1 MRVTHFI
8 AVIYQRRVREYTT
21 YKGSTGHSVLAVSP
35 ARPQTTDMPV
45 AVVTGSN
52 KGIGLAIVRSL
63 CQKYEGDVYLT
74 SRDEGRGLAALETLR
89 REGLEPKYH
98 QLDICQE
105 ESVIKLRDFI
115 TEKYGGIDIL
125 VNNVGIAFMD
135 YDTYGFA
142 TQVKMTLETN
152 YWATKT
158 ASNILFP
165 VLKPGARVVNM
176 SSALGFLGKLVEVN
190 IVPNLH
196 NT

>member
-1 MRVTHFI
+1 
-8 AVIYQRRVREYTT
+8 
-21 YKGSTGHSVLAVSP
+21 
-35 ARPQTTDMPV
+35 
-45 AVVTGSN
+45 
-52 KGIGLAIVRSL
+52 
-63 CQKYEGDVYLT
+63 
-74 SRDEGRGLAALETLR
+74 
-89 REGLEPKYH
+89 
-98 QLDICQE
+98 
-105 ESVIKLRDFI
+105 
-115 TEKYGGIDIL
+115 
-125 VNNVGIAFMD
+125 MD

-190 IVPNLH
+190 IVPTLH

>member
-74 SRDEGRGLAALETLR
+74 SRDEGRGLAALEILR

-105 ESVIKLRDFI
+105 ESVIKLRNFI
-115 TEKYGGIDIL
+115 KEKYGGIDIL
-125 VNNVGIAFMD
+125 VNNAGIMIQSQSVGVEARP
-135 YDTYGFA
+135 T
-142 TQVKMTLETN
+142 VETN
-152 YWATKT
+152 YWANK
-158 ASNILFP
+158 SVCHILFP
-165 VLKPGARVVNM
+165 VLNPGARVVNM
-176 SSALGFLGKLVEVN
+176 SSAAGFLGHLKKVR
-190 IVPNLH
+190 PH
-196 NT
+196 CY